1 MDVLTVKDLTAGYL
15 TEQGFVEIVTD
26 TSFSLKKGELL
37 GIAGESGSGKTTLVS
52 AIMNALSYPGMI
64 KSGTVEFEQHDLLK
78 MKDEEI
84 RKLRGVHISF
94 VPQGS
99 MDSLNPVKRII
110 DQFWDIVDSHEV
122 DVKRKDVEEII
133 NMVHLDNEVLF
144 RYPHEI
150 SGGMKQR
157 VILAMSLMYKPDIVV
172 MDEPTTGLDVLVQY
186 DILKTVKEL
195 QKEFSLSLIFIT
207 HDISLLFEIADRVMV
222 LYGGE
227 IMEIGPYQNLL
238 DDAKHPY
245 TMLLRNEDKGSLI
258 DELSQ
263 VAKVLEFN
271 IEPKN
276 DIYRPSESLSIRQL
290 NIMKYALD
298 NGYFD
303 TPRNIDLARLST
315 IFGMTKTSTSYNLK
329 KAVKETLKGVNQL

>member
-172 MDEPTTGLDVLVQY
+172 MD
-186 DILKTVKEL
+186 
-195 QKEFSLSLIFIT
+195 
-207 HDISLLFEIADRVMV
+207 
-222 LYGGE
+222 
-227 IMEIGPYQNLL
+227 
-238 DDAKHPY
+238 
-245 TMLLRNEDKGSLI
+245 
-258 DELSQ
+258 
-263 VAKVLEFN
+263 
-271 IEPKN
+271 
-276 DIYRPSESLSIRQL
+276 
-290 NIMKYALD
+290 
-298 NGYFD
+298 
-303 TPRNIDLARLST
+303 
-315 IFGMTKTSTSYNLK
+315 
-329 KAVKETLKGVNQL
+329 

>member
-1 MDVLTVKDLTAGYL
+1 MDVLKIKDLSAGYF
-15 TEQGFVEIVTD
+15 TEQGFVEIVAN

-52 AIMNALSYPGMI
+52 AIMNALSYPGII
-64 KSGTVEFEQHDLLK
+64 KSGKVEFDHQDLLK

-84 RKLRGVHISF
+84 RKLRGVHISY

-110 DQFWDIVDSHEV
+110 DQFWDVVDSHEV
-122 DVKRKDVEEII
+122 DIKRKDVEEII
-133 NMVHLDNEVLF
+133 KIVHLDSDVLS

-157 VILAMSLMYKPDIVV
+157 VILAMSLMYKPDVVV

-186 DILKTVKEL
+186 EILKTIKEL

-227 IMEIGPYQNLL
+227 IMEIGPYQSLL

-245 TMLLRNEDKGSLI
+245 TMLLLNSIPSIKRPINRLASIPGQPISF
-258 DELSQ
+258 
-263 VAKVLEFN
+263 AKKPSGCLFSPRCPFVKDQCKLESIKLLEAN
-271 IEPKN
+271 DVEYRCIRYPKW
-276 DIYRPSESLSIRQL
+276 REES
-290 NIMKYALD
+290 
-298 NGYFD
+298 
-303 TPRNIDLARLST
+303 T
-315 IFGMTKTSTSYNLK
+315 
-329 KAVKETLKGVNQL
+329 